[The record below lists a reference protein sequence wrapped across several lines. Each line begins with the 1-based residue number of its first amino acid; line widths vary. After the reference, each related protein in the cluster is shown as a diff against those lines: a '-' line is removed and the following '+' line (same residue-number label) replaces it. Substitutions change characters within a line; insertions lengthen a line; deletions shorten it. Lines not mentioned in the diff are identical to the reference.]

1 MKENQRYRER
11 EITCTSRVEMRQLSL
26 GQLHGS
32 ALNSQYRRGTRKKKN
47 IKQKSFMIKVVKRAA
62 GVAIKRFLKNLSNHY
77 NMKENACLVC
87 RTNGKGPHHRESVI
101 YEIKCTRC
109 DNVYTEETSKSAYTT
124 GNKHTQSL
132 NNFYSLYIFSI

>member
-1 MKENQRYRER
+1 MYKQSGDEAVIFGPATWQCTEFTIQKRY
-11 EITCTSRVEMRQLSL
+11 Q
-26 GQLHGS
+26 
-32 ALNSQYRRGTRKKKN
+32 KKKN